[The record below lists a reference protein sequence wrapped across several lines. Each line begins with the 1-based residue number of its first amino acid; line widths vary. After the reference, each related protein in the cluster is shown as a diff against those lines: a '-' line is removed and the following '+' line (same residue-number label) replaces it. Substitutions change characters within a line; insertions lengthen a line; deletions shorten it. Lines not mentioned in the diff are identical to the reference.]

1 MESESA
7 LPPQFDG
14 LQPVPQDLPIFD
26 KDQSLLLV
34 VL

>member
-1 MESESA
+1 MESESS
-7 LPPQFDG
+7 LPPQFEG
-14 LQPVPQDLPIFD
+14 LQPVPQDLPTFG